1 MSELPYLSI
10 VVPAYNEAG
19 RLPPTLSK
27 LGEFF
32 RGFTHSYEV
41 LIVVEQSCDG
51 TLEIA
56 SGIAS
61 QQAHFQVIDNR
72 VQRGKGYAVRSGM
85 NRARGEF
92 VFYMVRISV
101 CRSPRW
107 PPSCVIGNKIRG
119 SMSSSAIAGT
129 P

>member
-19 RLPPTLSK
+19 RLPPTLSR
-27 LGEFF
+27 LAEVF

-56 SGIAS
+56 SGIAP
-61 QQAHFQVIDNR
+61 QKAHFQIIHNR

-92 VFYMVRISV
+92 VFYMD
-101 CRSPRW
+101 
-107 PPSCVIGNKIRG
+107 
-119 SMSSSAIAGT
+119 ADL
-129 P
+129 